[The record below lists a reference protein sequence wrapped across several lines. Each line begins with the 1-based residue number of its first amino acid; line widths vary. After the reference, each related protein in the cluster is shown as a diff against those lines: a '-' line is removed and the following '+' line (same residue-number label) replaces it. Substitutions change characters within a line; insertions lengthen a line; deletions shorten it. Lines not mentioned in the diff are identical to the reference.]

1 MSPREQS
8 VVPGD
13 IFDGPSGCMLPLV
26 ARRQGYCYA
35 ASTAE
40 DGPQDNEL
48 PCPKCQRCRRRNPGR
63 ECLLPVSATGEAAA
77 RGVPAGQAS
86 MLTLVSRHPPRRPK
100 ALVAQLASGLSS
112 NKEVAFFPL
121 HMPSRKSPLCKM
133 RPSTLGIRG
142 GSVVF
147 STLHRLA
154 LVRLPQICVS
164 LCCTFVTRHSR
175 PPCTSTCVMST
186 NGYRGR
192 YVPSQ
197 E

>member
-1 MSPREQS
+1 MLRSVHCRGRPPRQRITLSEVPAVQTEKPWPRVPPACLRHRGSCSPRS
-8 VVPGD
+8 
-13 IFDGPSGCMLPLV
+13 S
-26 ARRQGYCYA
+26 
-35 ASTAE
+35 
-40 DGPQDNEL
+40 
-48 PCPKCQRCRRRNPGR
+48 
-63 ECLLPVSATGEAAA
+63 
-77 RGVPAGQAS
+77 
-86 MLTLVSRHPPRRPK
+86 RRPGVYAHACIKASSPSTK

-112 NKEVAFFPL
+112 NKKVAFFPL
-121 HMPSRKSPLCKM
+121 HMPSRKAPLCKM
-133 RPSTLGIRG
+133 RPSALGIRG

-154 LVRLPQICVS
+154 LVRLPQISVS

-175 PPCTSTCVMST
+175 PPCTSTWVMST